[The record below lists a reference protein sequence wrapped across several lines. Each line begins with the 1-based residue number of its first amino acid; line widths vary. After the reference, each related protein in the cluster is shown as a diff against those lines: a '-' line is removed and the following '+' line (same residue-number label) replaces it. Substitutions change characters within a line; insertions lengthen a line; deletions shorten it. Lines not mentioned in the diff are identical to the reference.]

1 MKTQPSPLSVSKST
15 IDHYRQNKPHYIAD
29 DMEQLFGVPKD
40 ATYKIL
46 LSRGVFKWLSVR
58 RDLIKLKDEWKREI
72 TDVLEALHA
81 CKGNMSLQHRTW
93 FLRGFLDA
101 RQKDRKALRALCH
114 SSRFQAPD
122 NDPEARRWLDARHD
136 SSCDTRGDQY

>member
-1 MKTQPSPLSVSKST
+1 MKTQPSPLSVSESN
-15 IDHYRQNKPHYIAD
+15 IDHFRQNKPHYIAD
-29 DMEQLFGVPKD
+29 DLEQIFGVPKD

-72 TDVLEALHA
+72 ADVLEALRA

-93 FLRGFLDA
+93 FLRGYLAAKNED
-101 RQKDRKALRALCH
+101 RQAIRGLCH
-114 SSRFQAPD
+114 SSRYQAPD

-136 SSCDTRGDQY
+136 ASCDTRGDQC